1 MLDLQIP
8 IVLPGN
14 VSVDLVPAFSRT
26 PGAPSDVSS
35 TAASSSSTTALAV
48 SHLPPISVR
57 LTLPADYPSLA
68 PPMIT
73 SLRATIPGESVRTA
87 WLSRK
92 VLQTVSDKV
101 RQVWEDERLFDTG
114 GGAEGLGML
123 WQWWEWVAN
132 GDFLQD
138 SGLLNA
144 EQLRYVK
151 NNPLNR
157 ELLIVQIDHTPFI
170 VGRWA
175 FYPS

>member
-1 MLDLQIP
+1 
-8 IVLPGN
+8 
-14 VSVDLVPAFSRT
+14 
-26 PGAPSDVSS
+26 
-35 TAASSSSTTALAV
+35 
-48 SHLPPISVR
+48 
-57 LTLPADYPSLA
+57 
-68 PPMIT
+68 MIT
-73 SLRATIPGESVRTA
+73 SLRATIPGESARTA